1 MKFKRFFGIVHSTT
15 TVVLFVRLLN
25 SKYVNYLMPFYNRN
39 INIMKQINCFYYE
52 FGWHKTSKC
61 DRWFVF
67 FYRKILSLS
76 ANNLEYEQRKKHS
89 KTTVT
94 DTHKNRSIR
103 RSLPP
108 TLARIQWTPSN
119 SGTKNHKQW
128 NWIKFVVASVH
139 TKFLFQFSHESC
151 DPFERWTF
159 QSFSTSINDS
169 TTKRMEIIKK
179 D

>member
-61 DRWFVF
+61 DRCFVF

-94 DTHKNRSIR
+94 DTHKKQKHTTQFTPNARKNSMN
-103 RSLPP
+103 SLEFGYKKPQAVKLNKICRCFC
-108 TLARIQWTPSN
+108 THQI
-119 SGTKNHKQW
+119 
-128 NWIKFVVASVH
+128 
-139 TKFLFQFSHESC
+139 
-151 DPFERWTF
+151 
-159 QSFSTSINDS
+159 SFSIFSWIVWPLREMYVSVVFYFN
-169 TTKRMEIIKK
+169 
-179 D
+179 